1 MRKHAKVHDVRAV
14 GLAYTPDKSLDVIVE
29 EGQEEKESE
38 LSYSCSMEN
47 DVWEKSNGQ
56 IQQQGDQREN

>member
-1 MRKHAKVHDVRAV
+1 MLSMRKHAKVHDVRAV

-47 DVWEKSNGQ
+47 DVWEKSNG
-56 IQQQGDQREN
+56 